1 MNKGKV
7 SIIIPVYNGANYMG
21 EAIDSALAQTYPD
34 IEIIVVNDGSNDNG
48 ETREIA
54 LSYGNK
60 IRYFEKENGG
70 VSTALNL
77 GIKNMRG
84 EYFSWLSHD
93 DLYYPNKIEAEV
105 QALMDSGN
113 MEQVVY
119 SGYELLH
126 MPEGEIITCNEVEET
141 YSSKYLESGLCA
153 VTFGFISGCSL
164 LIPKRYFDIYGY
176 FDEDL
181 RTTQDYAKWF
191 DMIRDKRV
199 VYVPRALI
207 KSRVHDSQVGN
218 TYDKFQ
224 EECDELH
231 LWMMKNIRESDAS
244 RMGWDMYHFYSIMLF
259 RLYNARFINAYRYV
273 YKQLHQ
279 LPESIY
285 AEERVS
291 ILKETLFSAGTRKL
305 YLYCMGRRGQALLEY
320 LQLRGIQVKAC
331 SDSNA
336 ALWGREIHGI
346 PCVAPEEIPREN
358 SLLIVT
364 KAKPKELVLS
374 LKKDF
379 NNVISYDDIKE
390 QLCEV
395 PVLKKYL
402 PDQL

>member
-48 ETREIA
+48 KTREIA

-126 MPEGEIITCNEVEET
+126 MPEGETITCNEVEEA

-191 DMIRDKRV
+191 DMIRDKRI

-231 LWMMKNIRESDAS
+231 LWMMKNIRESDIS
-244 RMGWDMYHFYSIMLF
+244 RMGWDLYHFYSIMLP
-259 RLYNARFINAYRYV
+259 RLYSSGFINAYRYV
-273 YKQLHQ
+273 YRQLYQ
-279 LPESIY
+279 LPENIY

-291 ILKETLFSAGTRKL
+291 TIKKELFDVEKKKL
-305 YLYCMGRRGQALLEY
+305 YLYCMGRRGKALLEY
-320 LQLRGIQVKAC
+320 LQLRGIQVTAC